1 MMDRKFY
8 SGSNLDQ
15 ALMKASRDLGIPK
28 EEISYRQIEKKHG
41 FLKMRRSIVIEVDP
55 AARVEARVEASAETP
70 AETPAEAPAEAAPE
84 QAPAPESAVSAPP
97 AAPPRESPREEPPRE
112 QPPKTE
118 APPWES
124 PSEEPPQGE
133 AARAEAP
140 EAPPEVP
147 AEPAPRPAQDPRPA
161 EGDVADAIRDSLD
174 MLLDLA
180 GVEMEYS
187 VEQGDERY
195 EVELWGPD
203 EEVLLRDNGRPLLS
217 LQHLLVRLVRGMTG
231 EAVYCRVDCDQFH
244 EIREERLRDLAQRV
258 ASEVAAQ
265 HRSRL
270 LESMAPDERRIVHMT
285 LASDPHV
292 ETESQGDGYF
302 KRVKIFPL

>member
-55 AARVEARVEASAETP
+55 TARNE
-70 AETPAEAPAEAAPE
+70 
-84 QAPAPESAVSAPP
+84 APESVPAVPESAAPVEEAPVAEALAPEEAASELAPP
-97 AAPPRESPREEPPRE
+97 VEV
-112 QPPKTE
+112 E
-118 APPWES
+118 AEI
-124 PSEEPPQGE
+124 E
-133 AARAEAP
+133 
-140 EAPPEVP
+140 
-147 AEPAPRPAQDPRPA
+147 AEPAPPADIAVSEPGDVPPAPVPRQHESRPQA
-161 EGDVADAIRDSLD
+161 EGEIPDAIRESLD

-180 GVEMEYS
+180 GVDMES
-187 VEQGDERY
+187 SIEQGDERY
-195 EVELWGPD
+195 EVELWGAD
-203 EEVLLRDNGRPLLS
+203 EDTLLRDNGRPLLS
-217 LQHLLVRLVRGMTG
+217 LQHLLVRLVRGKTG

-258 ASEVAAQ
+258 ASEVTAQ

-285 LASDPHV
+285 LANDPHV
-292 ETESQGDGYF
+292 ETESQGNGYF